1 MSILYFDRGIE
12 SFIKELEK
20 KNKLNIVS
28 TETRYIW
35 KESRSKIQTVKLPLL
50 LESCDIFSARPVQTV
65 QYLSEERL
73 LLLFRQPATTKKSQF
88 IEHNM
93 VQIVALLLY

>member
-20 KNKLNIVS
+20 KTNKLNIVS

-73 LLLFRQPATTKKSQF
+73 LRLFRQPAVTKKKSQF
-88 IEHNM
+88 TEHNM
-93 VQIVALLLY
+93 VQIVALL